1 MARIRTTLVVQNTIR
16 LTDRLIRVRLG
27 GPGFAS
33 FQPNDRTDAYVKLVF
48 PGADG
53 DVTRTYT
60 VREVDRA
67 AQEIAIDFV
76 YHGEEGIAGPWA
88 AAARPGD
95 SIDLMG
101 PGGAYAPRP
110 DADWHLLAGDESAL
124 PAIAAAC
131 AALPAD
137 AVGQVFAEVAGSAD
151 ELAFTHPE
159 GVELTWIHRAA
170 AEPGERLAAA
180 VRSAP
185 WRDGQVQ
192 VFIHGEAGAV
202 MHDLR
207 PYIRKE
213 RGVPAEWASSISGYW
228 RRGHTEEGF
237 RRWKSELAEREK
249 TAPAG
254 VQTTRS
260 SQSR

>member
-1 MARIRTTLVVQNTIR
+1 MARTRITLVVQNTVH
-16 LTDRLIRVRLG
+16 LTDHLIRVRLG

-33 FQPNDRTDAYVKLVF
+33 FQPNDSTDAYVKLIF
-48 PGADG
+48 PGPDG
-53 DVTRTYT
+53 DVMRTYT

-76 YHGEEGIAGPWA
+76 HHGDEGVAGAWA
-88 AAARPGD
+88 AAAQPGD
-95 SIDLMG
+95 TIDLFG
-101 PGGAYAPRP
+101 PGGGYAPRP

-137 AVGQVFAEVAGSAD
+137 AVGQVFVEVGGPSD
-151 ELAFTHPE
+151 ELAFPHPE
-159 GVELTWIHRAA
+159 GVELTWVHRGD
-170 AEPGERLAAA
+170 AEPGDRLAAT

-185 WRDGQVQ
+185 WRDGRVQ
-192 VFIHGEAGAV
+192 VFIHGEARAV

-213 RGVPAEWASSISGYW
+213 RAVPAEWASSISGYW
-228 RRGHTEEGF
+228 RRGRTEEGF
-237 RRWKSELAEREK
+237 RAWKSELAEREK
-249 TAPAG
+249 AAPAA
-254 VQTTRS
+254 V
-260 SQSR
+260 

>member
-1 MARIRTTLVVQNTIR
+1 MARTRTTLVVQNTIR
-16 LTDRLIRVRLG
+16 LSDHLIRVRLG
-27 GPGFAS
+27 GPGFAT
-33 FQPNDRTDAYVKLVF
+33 FQPNEFTDAYVKLVF
-48 PGADG
+48 PGPDG
-53 DVTRTYT
+53 DTVRTYT

-76 YHGEEGIAGPWA
+76 YHGDEGVAGPWA
-88 AAARPGD
+88 AAAEPGD
-95 SIDLMG
+95 TIELMG
-101 PGGAYAPRP
+101 PGGGYAPRP

-131 AALPAD
+131 EALPGD
-137 AVGQVFAEVAGSAD
+137 AVGQVFVEVAGPAD
-151 ELAFTHPE
+151 ELSLLHPE
-159 GVELTWIHRAA
+159 GVQLTWIHRGE

-185 WRDGQVQ
+185 WLDGQVQ
-192 VFIHGEAGAV
+192 VFIHGEAQAV

-213 RGVPAEWASSISGYW
+213 RGIPAEWAASISGYW
-228 RRGHTEEGF
+228 RRGRTEEGF

-249 TAPAG
+249 SAPAG
-254 VQTTRS
+254 V
-260 SQSR
+260 